1 MADIGL
7 AKNKFIAS
15 AVIFSRLYAIYS
27 TSPSVKSSR
36 ASLDDN
42 LPQHLHN
49 LREENANMGIG
60 TLITHTHWRL
70 AFEAALYLGGEHP
83 DDLGAVIMAS
93 SLETWSRQ

>member
-1 MADIGL
+1 
-7 AKNKFIAS
+7 
-15 AVIFSRLYAIYS
+15 
-27 TSPSVKSSR
+27 
-36 ASLDDN
+36 
-42 LPQHLHN
+42 
-49 LREENANMGIG
+49 MGVG